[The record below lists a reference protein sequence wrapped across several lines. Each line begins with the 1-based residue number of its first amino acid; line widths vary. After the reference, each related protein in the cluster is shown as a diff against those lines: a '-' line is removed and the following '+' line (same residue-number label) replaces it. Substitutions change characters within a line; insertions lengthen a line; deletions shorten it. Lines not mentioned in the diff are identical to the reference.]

1 MYRHRIPLGLLM
13 LEKGWITSRQLREAL
28 EAQRQ
33 AESGKLGEWL
43 IRQRATDESTVTRAL
58 GLQWSCP
65 VLGIESCDPAALAPL
80 VPRLFLDAFGA
91 LPLRVPA
98 GKLLYLGFEQRLDLV
113 LALAIGRMN
122 GLRVESGIVRSS
134 LFRPALARLLQESF
148 PATQL
153 AEAVSET
160 AAAHL
165 ISRSIERD
173 QPMDARIVRVHDLI
187 WLRMWKI
194 RENDSVPRAASVR
207 DLICSIGAF

>member
-1 MYRHRIPLGLLM
+1 
-13 LEKGWITSRQLREAL
+13 
-28 EAQRQ
+28 
-33 AESGKLGEWL
+33 
-43 IRQRATDESTVTRAL
+43 
-58 GLQWSCP
+58 
-65 VLGIESCDPAALAPL
+65 
-80 VPRLFLDAFGA
+80 
-91 LPLRVPA
+91 
-98 GKLLYLGFEQRLDLV
+98 
-113 LALAIGRMN
+113 MN